1 MEYPINNIT
10 FELYETHQEFSFTK
24 SYASN
29 EWCSACLQLPDTADS
44 QNSIDGVEEQDWNDE
59 EREICQQLKRF
70 FFDSFNDVECAAASA
85 LLAKEIIHVEE
96 VGDFYVAFTCDE
108 SFLIKESWCRSYYN
122 KAALFDHVYDFYD
135 VDSEALLS
143 KAKKAFF
150 ESLDR
155 KLTADMQKVL
165 DEATS
170 PDEAWIG
177 AAFDE
182 ILHEFMKSNFSD
194 DYDSCDIASE
204 FYEFYGCDTRIDF
217 EREAR
222 EKMEQMNHPKK
233 VVVSLEDG
241 TCGFLY
247 VNGSLFIDADRDPES
262 FCGQLVEV
270 ELNDENGNRISA
282 RGVVVEILSVE
293 EV

>member
-1 MEYPINNIT
+1 MGYPINNIT

-29 EWCSACLQLPDTADS
+29 EFGNAILQLPDTGES
-44 QNSIDGVEEQDWNDE
+44 QNSIDGVEEHEWNDE
-59 EREICQQLKRF
+59 EGEIFQQLKRF

-85 LLAKEIIHVEE
+85 LLAKEVIHVEE
-96 VGDFYVAFTCDE
+96 VEGLYVAFTSDD
-108 SFLIKESWCRSYYN
+108 SFLIAESYCRSYYN
-122 KAALFDHVYDFYD
+122 KAALFDHVHDYQG
-135 VDSEALLS
+135 VDSQALLL

-155 KLTADMQKVL
+155 DLTADMQKKL
-165 DEATS
+165 DAAS
-170 PDEAWIG
+170 GIDEAWIG

-247 VNGSLFIDADRDPES
+247 VNGSLFIDADKDPES

-270 ELNDENGNRISA
+270 ELNDENGNRIRA
-282 RGVVVEILSVE
+282 RGVAVEILSVE

>member
-10 FELYETHQEFSFTK
+10 FKLYETHQEFSFTK

-29 EWCSACLQLPDTADS
+29 EWCRACLQLPDTADS

-59 EREICQQLKRF
+59 EREIFQQLKRF

-96 VGDFYVAFTCDE
+96 VDGFYVAFTCDE
-108 SFLIKESWCRSYYN
+108 SFLIKESQCRSYYN
-122 KAALFDHVYDFYD
+122 KAALFDHIDDFYD

-155 KLTADMQKVL
+155 ELTADMQKEIDAVSSI
-165 DEATS
+165 D
-170 PDEAWIG
+170 DAWIC

-182 ILHEFMKSNFSD
+182 LLHEFMQNKFSY
-194 DYDSCDIASE
+194 DYDSFEMASE
-204 FYEFYGCDTRIDF
+204 FYQFYGCDTRTDF

-222 EKMEQMNHPKK
+222 EKMEQLRPKK
-233 VVVSLEDG
+233 VEVLLNDD
-241 TCGFLY
+241 TCGTLT
-247 VNGSLFIDADRDPES
+247 IPADKDPES
-262 FCGQLVEV
+262 LCGELVEV
-270 ELNDENGNRISA
+270 ELNDENGNRINV

-293 EV
+293 EF